1 MLKRTKQFL
10 RSIHYDYDKT
20 YIRPLMVPDSVYVLK
35 FGKDHRNNRVG
46 VKDSHTW
53 TGRIKIN
60 EIAVR
65 LHKQKHPRIFKN
77 EADMIKYLN
86 THLTKKTA
94 NND

>member
-35 FGKDHRNNRVG
+35 FGKDHRNNRVV
-46 VKDSHTW
+46 VK
-53 TGRIKIN
+53 
-60 EIAVR
+60 
-65 LHKQKHPRIFKN
+65 
-77 EADMIKYLN
+77 Y
-86 THLTKKTA
+86 LTKKTA